1 MSEILFRRQ
10 GGKWTSPTI
19 SGYTNEADLV
29 KMIADF
35 PELLPGVSADSF
47 VCLEY
52 DTYSGP
58 IDILIINSIDG
69 SITLV
74 ECKLASNPEV
84 RRKIIGQ
91 IIDYAASLRSMNFE
105 DFHDRWI
112 KRGGPNLENILVN
125 ETPLALTVADNLR
138 AARFTLLLAV
148 DAINEPLKQMTIYV
162 NEKTDSTTRVAL
174 IELARHGEGDVEVVI
189 PQTFGY
195 EASKPGLDP
204 YSARISWTLDD
215 LRAWLNTNEPSSL
228 PKFNELLDALKNE
241 GLDWVGTKAGTPSG
255 ASRFRS
261 GKNFRYPIFFHTY
274 DIATLEVAFGDMR
287 EYEFVSDLL
296 DLLRDVPEVNSEAI
310 RAKNFGAYPKIALS
324 RLSDPKV
331 MNAVVDAC
339 KFAKAK
345 SQVK

>member
-1 MSEILFRRQ
+1 MSGVLFRRS
-10 GGKWTSPTI
+10 GGPWTSPTS
-19 SGYTNEADLV
+19 SGYTLESELV
-29 KMIADF
+29 KMIADY

-52 DTYSGP
+52 ETSSGP
-58 IDILIINSIDG
+58 IDILIINAIDG

-74 ECKLASNPEV
+74 ECKLARNPEV

-91 IIDYAASLRSMNFE
+91 IIDYAASLRTMKFE

-112 KRGGPNLENILVN
+112 RRGGPNLENVIVN
-125 ETPLALTVADNLR
+125 DSPLSLTVADNLL

-148 DAINEPLKQMTIYV
+148 DEINEPLKQMTIYV
-162 NEKTDSTTRVAL
+162 NEKTDSTTRIAL
-174 IELARHGEGDVEVVI
+174 IELARHSESDVEIVI

-195 EASKPGLDP
+195 EANKPGLDP
-204 YSARISWTLDD
+204 YNSRSSWSLED
-215 LRAWLNTNEPSSL
+215 LQAWLNSNEPSSL
-228 PKFNELLDALKNE
+228 QLLNELLDSLKRE

-255 ASRFRS
+255 ASRFRA
-261 GKNFRYPIFFHTY
+261 GKNFRYPIFFHTF

-287 EYEFVSDLL
+287 EYDYVSDLL
-296 DLLRDVPEVNSEAI
+296 DLFRDVPEVNSESI

-331 MNAVVDAC
+331 MSAIVEAC
-339 KFAKAK
+339 RFAKA
-345 SQVK
+345 QTQQ